1 MCFNSVLINHEITC
15 DIVVKRHL
23 QTRCPPFQRSVR
35 QCPAISSLSDV
46 PANCKHACNFNNDNA
61 PHNRPNLTKRA
72 RFSVPGLKKAC
83 AKRIDASSSNISWLI
98 TAWNFQWTTV
108 KWQFKSMRKLSD
120 HNWNKAKKEPRF
132 NVCHCLKQMLCLFPL
147 AWWWKIGCE
156 IAIAANIRLI
166 YALRQ
171 FTANTIARTYTQLI
185 PNIFLTVNNQLEINL
200 LQSTFQGRTSKSL
213 VNSSGAI
220 YGREGESPHWQARC
234 KKTNSDL
241 AYISVSEFFWF
252 AIGCL
257 FVFFGAFFYD
267 LGFSLLP
274 CTPGFAI
281 ISQIFCWMLPSDSP
295 QQPVDHL
302 QLSFPLAQTA
312 TYAIGQQAPNHKSE
326 IVSCYLLV
334 KTKWHH
340 MLQ

>member
-1 MCFNSVLINHEITC
+1 MKLPVILLWKGTSKPVAPHF
-15 DIVVKRHL
+15 KG
-23 QTRCPPFQRSVR
+23 QY
-35 QCPAISSLSDV
+35 
-46 PANCKHACNFNNDNA
+46 DNA
-61 PHNRPNLTKRA
+61 PPFPHSPTSLPTANTLAILTTTTHHTIGQTLLNGRVSLFQGWKR
-72 RFSVPGLKKAC
+72 RVQSVLTLLPRTYLG
-83 AKRIDASSSNISWLI
+83 LI

-213 VNSSGAI
+213 VNSSGAT
-220 YGREGESPHWQARC
+220 YGGEGESPHWQARC

-241 AYISVSEFFWF
+241 AYISVSEFF
-252 AIGCL
+252 
-257 FVFFGAFFYD
+257 
-267 LGFSLLP
+267 GF
-274 CTPGFAI
+274 
-281 ISQIFCWMLPSDSP
+281 Q
-295 QQPVDHL
+295 
-302 QLSFPLAQTA
+302 
-312 TYAIGQQAPNHKSE
+312 
-326 IVSCYLLV
+326 
-334 KTKWHH
+334 
-340 MLQ
+340 